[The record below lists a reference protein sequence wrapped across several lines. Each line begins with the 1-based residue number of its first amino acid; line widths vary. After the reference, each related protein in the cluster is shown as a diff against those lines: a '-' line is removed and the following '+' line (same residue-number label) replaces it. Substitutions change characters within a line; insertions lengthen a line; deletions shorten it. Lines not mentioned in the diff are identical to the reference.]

1 MEREQ
6 CRKDILPDR
15 ILLGHGVNND
25 MTVIKRMESYRFE
38 EILQRGDTSCVS
50 PLFVSWV
57 TRISRKMAFAK
68 GNCECMGGKMLK
80 RQPISKNQNPDLGI
94 AKAEWRKLCQFLQE
108 QAWLWSHQ

>member
-1 MEREQ
+1 MSRISDASGAVDEI
-6 CRKDILPDR
+6 RK
-15 ILLGHGVNND
+15 G
-25 MTVIKRMESYRFE
+25 TVPK
-38 EILQRGDTSCVS
+38 ILQRGDTSRVS